1 MRTEQF
7 KRLTARFEI
16 IKNQVNRCTD
26 PLRRSDL
33 LIRMNMVLEEL
44 GLMKQL
50 AKLEAK

>member
-26 PLRRSDL
+26 SVERSDL

-44 GLMKQL
+44 GLMKQWT
-50 AKLEAK
+50 KLEAK